1 MSDTVRTTATTSR
14 TVTRTVEG
22 KGQFL
27 VSALGVALTLL
38 ALWWGAWVEAGA
50 LYVATMGMVG
60 IMFQRAVAL
69 YHEAPRLLSSRIRRT
84 APQPASA
91 GN

>member
-1 MSDTVRTTATTSR
+1 MSDTVRTTAPTSR
-14 TVTRTVEG
+14 TVARTVAG

-60 IMFQRAVAL
+60 IMFQRAVTL
-69 YHEAPRLLSSRIRRT
+69 YHAAPRPQPWHIGRT
-84 APQPASA
+84 PPQPAGA

>member
-1 MSDTVRTTATTSR
+1 MSDTVRSTAPTSR

-22 KGQFL
+22 KGQLL

-60 IMFQRAVAL
+60 IMFQRAVTL
-69 YHEAPRLLSSRIRRT
+69 YHAAPRPQPWRIGRA
-84 APQPASA
+84 APQPAGA